1 MSEHPQGFE
10 PLTVR
15 LEHIPGSRLAILL
28 HDLRYWDRQGRCT
41 LVPNGFPTDGGTKPR
56 WVWMWLGHPY
66 KSCWLAAYVIHDW
79 WCDQAREMAA
89 IDRPEAVKIR
99 LEGDLLF
106 NECLAFL
113 GANRA
118 SRRAHWIG
126 VRAGAW
132 ASGLGR

>member
-1 MSEHPQGFE
+1 VYAR
-10 PLTVR
+10 TKR
-15 LEHIPGSRLAILL
+15 LP
-28 HDLRYWDRQGRCT
+28 DRRR
-41 LVPNGFPTDGGTKPR
+41 DKAA
-56 WVWMWLGHPY
+56 LGVDVAGAPY